1 MKKNY
6 SSKLVFDYI
15 TGNEITGYN
24 IDDLEN
30 DYEFMIQVIKHTKDK
45 NMYNLC
51 SKEVQTNYK
60 FVKFMIETFKN
71 DLKFICDVADN
82 YLKTVPSESIDG
94 IEIMIQAAEKI
105 EYRKVLENPKL
116 ASFSL
121 YAKTMSSVELYQVS
135 NALDMLDDKE
145 LKEELGLGFAY
156 IADKFENRET
166 ICNYFA
172 KEYISQIFYEHSKY
186 NLEELLHK
194 NHKDFNEI
202 KSQGIENYLIDYIS
216 QFDDYLAQYISEHIN
231 VLHDLKKD
239 VERVGRNWNIYID
252 RINEEKVGIFN
263 EKVSKYVE
271 KHSENISETLLIC
284 YVIEKLGLN
293 EIFIKHDKFFRECMP
308 FSDEPNPIDI
318 KDIFITEEDLSCIE
332 VNDIKCIKFAQD
344 LAKKLFES
352 DIVGLNPNPKKE
364 IKNVKSKILKFNSN
378 KPNN

>member
-1 MKKNY
+1 MFFILYLDIFKFYGIITPYKRGINMKKNY

-30 DYEFMIQVIKHTKDK
+30 DYEFMIQVMKHTKDK

-94 IEIMIQAAEKI
+94 IEIMIQVAEKI

-166 ICNYFA
+166 ICNY
-172 KEYISQIFYEHSKY
+172 KYSKVSAIRKWR
-186 NLEELLHK
+186 LGHK
-194 NHKDFNEI
+194 P
-202 KSQGIENYLIDYIS
+202 
-216 QFDDYLAQYISEHIN
+216 
-231 VLHDLKKD
+231 LKK
-239 VERVGRNWNIYID
+239 
-252 RINEEKVGIFN
+252 
-263 EKVSKYVE
+263 
-271 KHSENISETLLIC
+271 
-284 YVIEKLGLN
+284 
-293 EIFIKHDKFFRECMP
+293 
-308 FSDEPNPIDI
+308 NP
-318 KDIFITEEDLSCIE
+318 
-332 VNDIKCIKFAQD
+332 V
-344 LAKKLFES
+344 
-352 DIVGLNPNPKKE
+352 
-364 IKNVKSKILKFNSN
+364 
-378 KPNN
+378 